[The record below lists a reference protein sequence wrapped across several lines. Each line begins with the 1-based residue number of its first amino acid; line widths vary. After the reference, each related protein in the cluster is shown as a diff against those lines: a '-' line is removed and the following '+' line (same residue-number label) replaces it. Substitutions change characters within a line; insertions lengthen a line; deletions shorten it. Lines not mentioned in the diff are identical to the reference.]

1 MGVMVKKKKIYN
13 SKTIRISLGDYALL
27 SEVSQRAG
35 ITFAEALHLVITD
48 RARQAES
55 EPVAIATKPAFKV
68 PVARVALRYAS
79 QPAIATNGSKAA
91 AFRIKPKGVSYG
103 ATPKAS

>member
-48 RARQAES
+48 RARQVPEAK
-55 EPVAIATKPAFKV
+55 PMVRPANKPAF
-68 PVARVALRYAS
+68 RVTTPIALRQRLA
-79 QPAIATNGSKAA
+79 PAIATNGDKVVALG
-91 AFRIKPKGVSYG
+91 IKTKGVRY
-103 ATPKAS
+103 A

>member
-1 MGVMVKKKKIYN
+1 MRHKSPSELN

-27 SEVSQRAG
+27 DGISRQAR

-48 RARQAES
+48 RARQVPEAK
-55 EPVAIATKPAFKV
+55 PMVRPAIQPAFRV

-79 QPAIATNGSKAA
+79 QPAIATNGSKVAA
-91 AFRIKPKGVSYG
+91 LGIKPKGAKYDD
-103 ATPKAS
+103 